1 MPEQQNKRAVPNG
14 TFWPRFRGG
23 KLPQF
28 IEFTVIW
35 QRRLRHDAEQ
45 LSRVDDRCA
54 VIEFSAEAQRKP
66 DCRDWVKALRRLHN
80 LRQRRF
86 DRAEQAVRE
95 KQIAAGVAGE
105 AEFREHG
112 QLDPARGGCL
122 HVGKDL
128 LGVIG
133 AVRHPQGGG
142 EGGCL

>member
-1 MPEQQNKRAVPNG
+1 MAQHGGAVVQLAVYQQRQAHQHDGVQRPGAVQHG
-14 TFWPRFRGG
+14 LQG
-23 KLPQF
+23 
-28 IEFTVIW
+28 I
-35 QRRLRHDAEQ
+35 QRTGLQ
-45 LSRVDDRCA
+45 RVLQ
-54 VIEFSAEAQRKP
+54 E
-66 DCRDWVKALRRLHN
+66 
-80 LRQRRF
+80 
-86 DRAEQAVRE
+86 
-95 KQIAAGVAGE
+95 QIAAGVAGE